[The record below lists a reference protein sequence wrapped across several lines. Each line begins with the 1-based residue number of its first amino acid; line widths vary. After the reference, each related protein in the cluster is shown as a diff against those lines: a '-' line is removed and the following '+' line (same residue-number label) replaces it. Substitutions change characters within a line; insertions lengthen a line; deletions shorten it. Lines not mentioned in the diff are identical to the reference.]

1 MLRPGGPGGAHGAAG
16 DGARRTVPSLARMSR
31 PRRLAVT
38 AFALLASWAAL
49 APGAR
54 ADGHAPVWLELAT
67 CESSNR
73 WKTNTG
79 NGFYGGLQI
88 FQPTWVEHGGL
99 DLAARPDR
107 ATPDQQM
114 TVAEEI
120 LRDQGWE
127 AWPTC
132 AQRLRLAGRAHAVQS
147 GETLEGVARRFNVSG
162 GAAELYR
169 LNQDVIGSDPTR
181 QLTPGTLLRLP
192 R

>member
-1 MLRPGGPGGAHGAAG
+1 MGPGART
-16 DGARRTVPSLARMSR
+16 ARREAAAATAAPNLARMSR

-38 AFALLASWAAL
+38 ALVSLAASAAL
-49 APGAR
+49 ASGAAQ

-73 WKTNTG
+73 WNTNTG

-88 FQPTWVEHGGL
+88 FQPTWAEHGGL
-99 DLAARPDR
+99 DLAPRPDR
-107 ATPDQQM
+107 ATPDQQV

-132 AQRLRLAGRAHAVQS
+132 AQRLRLSGRAHALQR
-147 GETLEGVARRFNVSG
+147 GETLESVARRFDVSG

-169 LNQDVIGSDPTR
+169 LNQDVIGSDPNR

-192 R
+192 K

>member
-1 MLRPGGPGGAHGAAG
+1 MPN
-16 DGARRTVPSLARMSR
+16 LARMSR

-38 AFALLASWAAL
+38 ALALLAASAAL
-49 APGAR
+49 ATPVAR

-73 WKTNTG
+73 WNTNTG

-99 DLAARPDR
+99 DLASRPDR

-132 AQRLRLAGRAHAVQS
+132 AQRLRLAGRAHAVQP
-147 GETLEGVARRFNVSG
+147 GETLESVARRFDVSG

-181 QLTPGTLLRLP
+181 RLTPGTLLRLP